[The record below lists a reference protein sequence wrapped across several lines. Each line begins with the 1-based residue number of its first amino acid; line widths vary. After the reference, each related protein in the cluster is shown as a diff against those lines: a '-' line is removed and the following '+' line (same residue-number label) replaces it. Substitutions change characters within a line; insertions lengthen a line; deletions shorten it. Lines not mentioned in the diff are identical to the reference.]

1 MACPTYEEY
10 KEALESKKYL
20 DDVIR
25 ITYKRR
31 DILINELCSS
41 QKTLDGYKEAL
52 DYQKEI
58 IQKYEIYQEILKK

>member
-10 KEALESKKYL
+10 KEALETKKYL

-25 ITYKRR
+25 IAYKRR

-41 QKTLDGYKEAL
+41 QKSLDVYKEAL

-58 IQKYEIYQEILKK
+58 IQKYEIYQEISKK